1 MIQIE
6 DNDSPIMAA
15 YKIIHGIKVVSWTPA
30 SKLGYILA
38 TGKTPKEG
46 SEAEV
51 DMFSDEEIREITEHL
66 QVYLKNHEDQ
76 DDETKERE
84 QADGCQG
91 CEFESTEEWEM
102 PCAKCR
108 RACKD
113 YWRAKTWQ
121 TEKQ

>member
-15 YKIIHGIKVVSWTPA
+15 HKIINGTRRVEITP
-30 SKLGYILA
+30 LLRFRLYLA
-38 TGKTPKEG
+38 TGKIP
-46 SEAEV
+46 EV
-51 DMFSDEEIREITEHL
+51 GELTEEDMFTDEQIMEITEHL

-76 DDETKERE
+76 DDEAKERE

-102 PCAKCR
+102 PCAKCS